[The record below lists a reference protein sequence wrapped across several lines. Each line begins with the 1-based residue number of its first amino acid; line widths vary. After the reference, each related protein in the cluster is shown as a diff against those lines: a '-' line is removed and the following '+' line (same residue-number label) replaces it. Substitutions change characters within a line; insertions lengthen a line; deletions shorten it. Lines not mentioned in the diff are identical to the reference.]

1 MNRRVKHRTEHAL
14 PAGPVVAR
22 GDDRAMRVRDFSR
35 PTTLNADRLFGQV
48 AQMLAVAI
56 ISGTVRAGDL
66 LPNEDALRSEISV
79 SRTAYREAVK
89 VLTAKGLVESRPKRG
104 TRVAPRDSWNLLD
117 PDVLSWHFEADPN
130 EKFIRDLFELRR
142 FVEPSAARLAALR
155 RTPADLARMEA
166 AYRGM
171 VDNPPYADITI
182 RSDLAFHVAVFTAAQ
197 NSTLQCL
204 ASVVVSTIQWSLLLK
219 SANDRDYFL
228 ASLTDHERV
237 LEAIT
242 QRDGD
247 LAEARMT
254 TLVIDSLNSTLAFL
268 TPQPGQQQARSA

>member
-1 MNRRVKHRTEHAL
+1 
-14 PAGPVVAR
+14 
-22 GDDRAMRVRDFSR
+22 MRVRDFSR

-48 AQMLAVAI
+48 AQKLAVAI
-56 ISGTVRAGDL
+56 ISGACKAGEL

-89 VLTAKGLVESRPKRG
+89 VLTAKGLVESRPKSG

-171 VDNPPYADITI
+171 VDNPPYAEITI

-204 ASVVVSTIQWSLLLK
+204 ASVVVATIQWSLLLK

-228 ASLTDHERV
+228 ASLTDHARV
-237 LEAIT
+237 LEAIV

-247 LAEARMT
+247 LAAARMT
-254 TLVIDSLNSTLAFL
+254 TLVIDSLNTTLAFL
-268 TPQPGQQQARSA
+268 APQTILQSAKIA